1 MVQMNAYIS
10 FQYLGSTIVKELRG
24 TESTRK
30 SIEKLKRKEH
40 ILGAVNANTALTK
53 HSHHNTKR
61 AVNIL
66 ISYRGVQFV
75 DPQTQ
80 VGTCENVLLY

>member
-1 MVQMNAYIS
+1 M
-10 FQYLGSTIVKELRG
+10 VKELRG

-30 SIEKLKRKEH
+30 SIQKLKKSEQV
-40 ILGAVNANTALTK
+40 LGVNNSTSTTGFLNN
-53 HSHHNTKR
+53 SNYNSKR

-80 VGTCENVLLY
+80 VNNAMKFDIINIVK